1 MALSNMSHEG
11 YTLRID
17 KTIHQSNGFNF
28 GKITEIDVE
37 VMVCGRCSKDCR
49 TANLLSPKSNDE
61 NYYHE
66 AIYGI
71 CLDCNMEY
79 FKK

>member
-11 YTLRID
+11 YTLRTD
-17 KTIHQSNGFNF
+17 KTTHQSIEINF
-28 GKITEIDVE
+28 GKITEIEIE

-49 TANLLSPKSNDE
+49 TANLLSPKSENG

-71 CLDCNMEY
+71 CLDCGMEY
-79 FKK
+79 YKK